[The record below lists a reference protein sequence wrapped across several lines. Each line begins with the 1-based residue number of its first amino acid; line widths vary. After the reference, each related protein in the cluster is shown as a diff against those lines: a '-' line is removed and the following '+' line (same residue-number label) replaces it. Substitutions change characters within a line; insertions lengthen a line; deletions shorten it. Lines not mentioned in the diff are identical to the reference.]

1 MAWLTKISLKNR
13 SIVALLTVAIV
24 FIGAFS
30 VTSLRQELLPP
41 LDFPTISVVA
51 PYPGAAPT
59 AVEDD
64 VTAPLE
70 GSIEGVEDLETITSY
85 SNGGLSIIQ
94 VEYAFGTDID
104 DARQELSE
112 SISGVQGELPPDV
125 DPRVEVVDLSA
136 LPVMQLAVTSDR
148 ASEAELAEKL
158 EERVIP
164 ELEEIEG
171 VGGAEVTGVRD
182 AVVDVTLDPGQLQ
195 EAGLGAS
202 QVSVALQANNVT
214 LPAGAY
220 SEDGETFPIQVGN
233 ELTSVG
239 DIENLVVGYRSQ
251 GTAAASSASA
261 SAAPAGDPSATAEV
275 AAASA
280 TAAAPVAAPVEGEPV
295 RLGDVATVEDALAPT
310 STLTRTN
317 GEPSLGVGIT
327 KSPEGNTVA
336 ISEAVADGVSGFEN
350 DLGGGAEIRTI
361 FDQAPF
367 IERSIQGL
375 TVEGL
380 MGAGFAV
387 LVVLLFLLSIRSTIV
402 TAVSIPLSVVI
413 ALIALWTG
421 DLSLNLLTLG
431 GLTIAVGR
439 VVDDSIVVL
448 ENIHRYLRYGE
459 EKTTAIVTA
468 TREVAGAITAST
480 LTTVAVF
487 LPIAFIGGP
496 TGQLF
501 GSFSIAVT
509 AALLA
514 SLIVALTVVPVLAYW
529 FMKAPEGTTQ
539 ESEDERERHGLL
551 QRTYMPVVG
560 WAIGHRA
567 ITLVGAAVILVGT
580 LALTPLLKTNFF
592 EQTEQN
598 SFSISQELPAGTSLE
613 ATGEAA
619 GAVEGVLADVPA
631 VRTYQVTA
639 GGGENA
645 AGPSAGPNTAT
656 YTITTD
662 PDADQGEVER
672 ELRNRLDALGDAG
685 TIIFAAGAGASLNSN
700 LEANVQSSDPVEL
713 RQVNDRLVDVM
724 EGVDGTTD
732 VTSNLSDSTP
742 QIRARVNPEE
752 ALANGLTA
760 TQVAQATAQIYQGQ
774 AVTQVEVG
782 GEDRDV
788 ILKVGE
794 PARGVEEIRALPIP
808 AASGTVALGDVADV
822 EQVEGPTQVTSID
835 GERTAT
841 VSATSTKENV
851 GEVSAD
857 LQREIDALD
866 LPDGATVT
874 LSGVT
879 QGQQE
884 SFADLGLA
892 LAIAVLLVYLIMV
905 ATFRSLLQPLL
916 LLISIPFAATG
927 AIGLLLITGT
937 TLGVPSLFGALMLV
951 GIVVT
956 NAIVLL
962 DLIRQYREQGM
973 GAREAVLEGGRH
985 RLRPILMTA
994 AATIL
999 ALTPMAVGI
1008 TGEGAFISQPLA
1020 VVVIGGLISSTVLTL
1035 LLVPTLYMVFEGRKP
1050 RHSICNRKEQPKPAT
1065 GI

>member
-13 SIVALLTVAIV
+13 SIVALLTAAIV
-24 FIGAFS
+24 FIGAFA
-30 VTSLRQELLPP
+30 VTSLKQELFPSLE
-41 LDFPTISVVA
+41 FPTISVVTS
-51 PYPGAAPT
+51 YPGAAPT
-59 AVEDD
+59 AVEED

-70 GSIEGVEDLETITSY
+70 GSIEGIEDLETITSY
-85 SNGGLSIIQ
+85 SNDGLSIIQ

-125 DPRVEVVDLSA
+125 DPRVEAVDLSA
-136 LPVMQLAVTSDR
+136 LPVTQLAVTSDTDSG
-148 ASEAELAEKL
+148 AQLAEKL

-164 ELEEIEG
+164 ELEDIEG
-171 VGGAEVTGVRD
+171 VGGAEVTGTRD
-182 AVVDVTLDPGQLQ
+182 DVVDVTLDPELLQ

-202 QVSVALQANNVT
+202 QVSGALQANNVT
-214 LPAGAY
+214 LPAGTY
-220 SEDGETFPIQVGN
+220 SEEGQTFPIQVGN

-239 DIENLVVGYRSQ
+239 DISNLVVGYRNQ
-251 GTAAASSASA
+251 ADTAASTASA
-261 SAAPAGDPSATAEV
+261 PAVDASGAGTGAS

-280 TAAAPVAAPVEGEPV
+280 TAAASVAAAPVDGGPV

-367 IERSIQGL
+367 IERSIEGL

-421 DLSLNLLTLG
+421 DLSLTLMTLG

-459 EKTTAIVTA
+459 EKTTAILTA

-514 SLIVALTVVPVLAYW
+514 SLVVALTVVPVLAYW

-539 ESEDERERHGLL
+539 ESEDELERRGLL

-567 ITLVGAAVILVGT
+567 LTLAGAAVILVGT

-592 EQTEQN
+592 EQTDQN

-619 GAVEGVLADVPA
+619 AAVESVLADVPA

-639 GGGENA
+639 GGGEGSA
-645 AGPSAGPNTAT
+645 AGPSAGPNTAS

-662 PDADQGEVER
+662 PDADHGEVER

-742 QIRARVNPEE
+742 QIRVRVNPEE
-752 ALANGLTA
+752 ALAYGLT
-760 TQVAQATAQIYQGQ
+760 TSQVAQTTAQIYQGQ
-774 AVTQVEVG
+774 
-782 GEDRDV
+782 
-788 ILKVGE
+788 
-794 PARGVEEIRALPIP
+794 
-808 AASGTVALGDVADV
+808 
-822 EQVEGPTQVTSID
+822 
-835 GERTAT
+835 
-841 VSATSTKENV
+841 
-851 GEVSAD
+851 
-857 LQREIDALD
+857 
-866 LPDGATVT
+866 TVT
-874 LSGVT
+874 RV
-879 QGQQE
+879 
-884 SFADLGLA
+884 D
-892 LAIAVLLVYLIMV
+892 
-905 ATFRSLLQPLL
+905 
-916 LLISIPFAATG
+916 
-927 AIGLLLITGT
+927 IGG
-937 TLGVPSLFGALMLV
+937 
-951 GIVVT
+951 
-956 NAIVLL
+956 
-962 DLIRQYREQGM
+962 
-973 GAREAVLEGGRH
+973 GGR
-985 RLRPILMTA
+985 
-994 AATIL
+994 
-999 ALTPMAVGI
+999 
-1008 TGEGAFISQPLA
+1008 
-1020 VVVIGGLISSTVLTL
+1020 GGGVQGGG
-1035 LLVPTLYMVFEGRKP
+1035 GR
-1050 RHSICNRKEQPKPAT
+1050 R
-1065 GI
+1065 GGGGG

>member
-13 SIVALLTVAIV
+13 SIVALATVAIV
-24 FIGAFS
+24 LIGAFA
-30 VTSLRQELLPP
+30 VTSLKQELLPS
-41 LDFPTISVVA
+41 LDFPTISVVTS
-51 PYPGAAPT
+51 YPGAAPT

-70 GSIEGVEDLETITSY
+70 GSIEGVEDLETVTSY
-85 SNGGLSIIQ
+85 SNEGLSIIQ

-104 DARQELSE
+104 DAQQELSE
-112 SISGVQGELPPDV
+112 SVSGVQGELPQDV
-125 DPRVEVVDLSA
+125 DPQVEAADFSA
-136 LPVMQLAVTSDR
+136 FPVIQLAVTSDR
-148 ASEAELAEKL
+148 DSEAELAEKL

-164 ELEEIEG
+164 ELEELEG
-171 VGGAEVTGVRD
+171 VGSAEVTGVRD
-182 AVVDVTLDPGQLQ
+182 ATVDVTLDPERLR
-195 EAGLGAS
+195 EAGLSAS
-202 QVSVALQANNVT
+202 LISGALQANNVT
-214 LPAGAY
+214 LPAGTY
-220 SEDGETFPIQVGN
+220 SEGGETFPIQVGN
-233 ELTSVG
+233 ELASVR
-239 DIENLVVGYRSQ
+239 DIEDLVVGYRNQ
-251 GTAAASSASA
+251 ADAAASVAS
-261 SAAPAGDPSATAEV
+261 APAGVPSGADTG
-275 AAASA
+275 ASA
-280 TAAAPVAAPVEGEPV
+280 TGVSAAGSAPASAPAAAPVAAAPAEGEPV
-295 RLGDVATVEDALAPT
+295 RLGDVATVEDALAPS

-336 ISEAVADGVSGFEN
+336 ISEAVADGVSGFED

-361 FDQAPF
+361 SDQAPF
-367 IERSIQGL
+367 IERSIEGL

-380 MGAGFAV
+380 LGAGFAV

-448 ENIHRYLRYGE
+448 ENIHRHLRYGK
-459 EKTTAIVTA
+459 EKTAAILTA

-487 LPIAFIGGP
+487 LPIAFIGGT

-509 AALLA
+509 VALLA
-514 SLIVALTVVPVLAYW
+514 SLVVALTVVPVLAYW
-529 FMKAPEGTTQ
+529 FMKVPKDTTQ

-560 WAIGHRA
+560 WAIDHRA
-567 ITLVGAAVILVGT
+567 LTLVGAAVILAGT
-580 LALTPLLKTNFF
+580 LALTPLLSTNFF

-619 GAVEGVLADVPA
+619 EAVESVLAGVPA

-639 GGGENA
+639 GS
-645 AGPSAGPNTAT
+645 AGDPSAGPNIAS

-662 PDADQGEVER
+662 PDADQGAVER
-672 ELRNRLDALGDAG
+672 NLRSRLDDLSGAG
-685 TIIFAAGAGASLNSN
+685 TIIFSAGGGASLFSN
-700 LEANVQSSDPVEL
+700 LEANVQSSDPDDL
-713 RQVNDRLVDVM
+713 RRVNDRVVDVL
-724 EGVDGTTD
+724 EDLDGTTD

-742 QIRARVNPEE
+742 QVRVRVKPEE
-752 ALANGLTA
+752 ALAYGLT
-760 TQVAQATAQIYQGQ
+760 TSQVAQATAQIYQGQ
-774 AVTQVEVG
+774 TVTRVDVG

-794 PARGVEEIRALPIP
+794 PARGVEEIRDLPIP
-808 AASGTVALGDVADV
+808 AASGSIPLGDVADV
-822 EQVEGPTQVTSID
+822 ERVDGPTQVTSID

-841 VSATSTKENV
+841 VSATSTEQNV

-857 LQREIDALD
+857 LQRALDALD
-866 LPDGATVT
+866 LPDGTTVT
-874 LSGVT
+874 LGGVT
-879 QGQQE
+879 QGQQD

-937 TLGVPSLFGALMLV
+937 ALGVPSLFGALMLV

-962 DLIRQYREQGM
+962 DLIRQYREGGM

-999 ALTPMAVGI
+999 ALTPMAVGV

-1035 LLVPTLYMVFEGRKP
+1035 LLVPTLYMVFERRKP
-1050 RHSICNRKEQPKPAT
+1050 RESIGNRN
-1065 GI
+1065 